1 MFRRVFVFLRTLLS
15 PICLTFLFSLHF
27 ILSLISFFPSLS
39 SLLILKS
46 SRRIGGFGCDVREWG
61 TDPRST
67 STGMGGEGV
76 RADEQQSTSRAPLL
90 PCLSLTSLGH
100 GPEIPRVLAKFP
112 VRGSRMQMSFFLS
125 ESCPSLFLLSRLQKT
140 FLVSISGSL

>member
-1 MFRRVFVFLRTLLS
+1 MFRRVFLFLRTLLS
-15 PICLTFLFSLHF
+15 PIWLTFLFPLHF
-27 ILSLISFFPSLS
+27 ILSLISFLPSLS

-46 SRRIGGFGCDVREWG
+46 SCRIGGFGCDLRVWG
-61 TDPRST
+61 TDPSST

-90 PCLSLTSLGH
+90 PCLSPTRLGH
-100 GPEIPRVLAKFP
+100 GPEIARVLARFP
-112 VRGSRMQMSFFLS
+112 VRGSRLQMPFFLS
-125 ESCPSLFLLSRLQKT
+125 ESCSSLLLLSRPQKT